1 MKKILTGAVLF
12 SALILSGCTND
23 QGETVASTEAGKIY
37 STELYE
43 AMKSRYGA
51 QTLQAVLIEDILEH
65 RYGDQVTEED
75 VDALLQ
81 ENVDSAGGEE
91 QFEMYLAAQ
100 GLTMDTLQDSTRL
113 SLLIAE
119 AVKEYDGL
127 TEEKLKA
134 HYEEWTP
141 EVTTS
146 HILVEDK
153 EEAEDIIAQLDDG
166 ADFTEMV
173 KEHSTDTASVKND
186 GRVTFAPGS
195 DKVVKEYE
203 DAALALE
210 EGEYTKE
217 PVESAFGYHI
227 IYMNEKPEK
236 GTYEEEKDQIE
247 KDYVES
253 LMTDQ
258 ETIQN
263 AVKRVAEESNI
274 IIEDEE
280 LTGALSGILG
290 GIGDS
295 EESDSAAEDSESA
308 EETNEEEAAE
318 ETSEE
323 ETTEK

>member
-23 QGETVASTEAGKIY
+23 QGETVASTEAGKVY

-43 AMKSRYGA
+43 EMKSRYGA
-51 QTLQAVLIEDILEH
+51 QTLQAILIEEILEH

-75 VDALLQ
+75 VDALVQ

-100 GLTMDTLQDSTRL
+100 GQTMDTIKESTRL

-119 AVKEYDGL
+119 AVKEYDGV
-127 TEEKLKA
+127 TEEELEA

-141 EVTTS
+141 ELTTS
-146 HILVEDK
+146 HILVEDE
-153 EEAEDIIAQLDDG
+153 EEAEEIIAQLNDG

-173 KEHSTDTASVKND
+173 QEHSTDTGSVQND

-195 DKVVKEYE
+195 DTVVKEYE
-203 DAALALE
+203 DAAMALE
-210 EGEYTKE
+210 EGEYTEE

-236 GTYEEEKDQIE
+236 GTYEEEKEQIE

-258 ETIQN
+258 ETIQE
-263 AVKRVAEESNI
+263 AIKMVAEESNI

-280 LTGALSGILG
+280 LTAALTGILG
-290 GIGDS
+290 TESNS
-295 EESDSAAEDSESA
+295 EESDSDESV
-308 EETNEEEAAE
+308 EEEP
-318 ETSEE
+318 TEE
-323 ETTEK
+323 ETAEQEESSAE

>member
-1 MKKILTGAVLF
+1 MKKFLTGAILF

-23 QGETVASTEAGKIY
+23 QGETVASTEAGKVY

-51 QTLQAVLIEDILEH
+51 QTLQAILIEEILEH
-65 RYGDQVTEED
+65 RYADQVTEED
-75 VDALLQ
+75 VDALVQ
-81 ENVDSAGGEE
+81 ENVDTAGGEE

-100 GLTMDTLQDSTRL
+100 GQTMDTIKESTRL
-113 SLLIAE
+113 SLLISK
-119 AVKEYDGL
+119 AVKEYDGV
-127 TEEKLKA
+127 TEEELEA
-134 HYEEWTP
+134 HYEDWTP
-141 EVTTS
+141 ELTTS
-146 HILVEDK
+146 HILVEDE
-153 EEAEDIIAQLDDG
+153 EEAKEIITQLNDD

-203 DAALALE
+203 EAAMALE
-210 EGEYTKE
+210 EGKYTEE

-236 GTYEEEKDQIE
+236 GTYEEEKEQIE

-253 LMTDQ
+253 LMTNQ

-263 AVKRVAEESNI
+263 AIKMVAEESNI
-274 IIEDEE
+274 LIEDEE
-280 LTGALSGILG
+280 LTAALSGILG
-290 GIGDS
+290 TESNS
-295 EESDSAAEDSESA
+295 EESDSDTDTSESSDEAIEEDST
-308 EETNEEEAAE
+308 EE
-318 ETSEE
+318 
-323 ETTEK
+323 